1 MTVYPVG
8 VFVTLTFT
16 PGLFEVVAIL
26 TEVSPVQYQ
35 LMNVETG
42 NVIKVNENYIRGI
55 IKP

>member
-1 MTVYPVG
+1 MIVYPVG

-35 LMNVETG
+35 VMNVETG

>member
-1 MTVYPVG
+1 MAVYPVG

-16 PGLFEVVAIL
+16 PGLFEVITIL
-26 TEVSPVQYQ
+26 NEVSPVQYQ

-42 NVIKVNENYIRGI
+42 NVIRVNENFIRGI

>member
-1 MTVYPVG
+1 MAAYPVG

-16 PGLFEVVAIL
+16 PGLFEVITIL
-26 TEVSPVQYQ
+26 NEVSPVQYQ

-42 NVIKVNENYIRGI
+42 NVIRVNENFIRGI

>member
-16 PGLFEVVAIL
+16 PGLFEVVAVLDEL
-26 TEVSPVQYQ
+26 TPVQYQ
-35 LMNVETG
+35 VMNVETG
-42 NVIKVNENYIRGI
+42 NVIRVNENFIRGI